1 MPNARAMGTIRLPI
15 RPRPTRPRVR
25 PASSGPIVCCHP
37 PSRTERSS
45 SHRCRDTA
53 NSRAQVNSSVDA
65 GEPPVP
71 HTVTPRSRSAS
82 RSTAALTIPVVT
94 SRRRLGRRWRS
105 ERGNAVRSRIAT
117 ITSNGSSAAA
127 RGSSPAMVT
136 GNAGTAAGAASRAPP
151 SPAMVPVNA
160 VPSARSPSRDHGPI
174 VRATSWKSS
183 STATFVLASPEPVT
197 PIMLHTVVLARKLLR
212 RQGQA
217 SRASRESHRREFL
230 RSLVAAYTP
239 GSCLLNEGFSVDV
252 EIWSD
257 IACPWCYIGK
267 RRFEAALARF
277 EHRGEVRVIWRSFEL
292 DPEAP
297 HERAGDR
304 AVRLAEKYAI
314 TIERAREMEQ
324 QLTGVAAGE
333 GVEVRFDIAR
343 SGATFDAHRIIH
355 LAGERGLQ
363 DAMKERLLRAY
374 FTEGELVSDHQ
385 TLARMAVEVGLT
397 EDEVSETLAGE
408 RYAEQVRDDEQTASQ
423 LGIRAVPTFV
433 IDRALGAS
441 GAQPPDALLDLL
453 RQGWANR
460 SPVSV
465 VTAGEAC
472 GIDGC

>member
-1 MPNARAMGTIRLPI
+1 
-15 RPRPTRPRVR
+15 
-25 PASSGPIVCCHP
+25 
-37 PSRTERSS
+37 
-45 SHRCRDTA
+45 
-53 NSRAQVNSSVDA
+53 
-65 GEPPVP
+65 
-71 HTVTPRSRSAS
+71 
-82 RSTAALTIPVVT
+82 
-94 SRRRLGRRWRS
+94 
-105 ERGNAVRSRIAT
+105 
-117 ITSNGSSAAA
+117 
-127 RGSSPAMVT
+127 
-136 GNAGTAAGAASRAPP
+136 
-151 SPAMVPVNA
+151 
-160 VPSARSPSRDHGPI
+160 
-174 VRATSWKSS
+174 
-183 STATFVLASPEPVT
+183 
-197 PIMLHTVVLARKLLR
+197 
-212 RQGQA
+212 
-217 SRASRESHRREFL
+217 
-230 RSLVAAYTP
+230 
-239 GSCLLNEGFSVDV
+239 VDV

-297 HERAGDR
+297 RERAGDR

-324 QLTGVAAGE
+324 QLTGVAASE
-333 GVEVRFDIAR
+333 GVEFRFDIAR

-355 LAGERGLQ
+355 LAGEHGLQ

-385 TLARMAVEVGLT
+385 TLARMAVEVGLA

-433 IDRALGAS
+433 IDRALAAS